1 MFRFGRLWAP
11 IVPGGP
17 GLVQVPL
24 VSSALSHMRLAT
36 LGLLA
41 LAFAV
46 PSQAQ
51 DAPATYRPS
60 LRSTFVVP
68 AHNGEAV
75 RITTYARRPPERGR
89 LARRYR
95 GLRANR
101 TVRMPH
107 SATPAR
113 VVQRTVSTPR
123 HSYVRVGGTY
133 YQVVPGR

>member
-1 MFRFGRLWAP
+1 
-11 IVPGGP
+11 
-17 GLVQVPL
+17 
-24 VSSALSHMRLAT
+24 MRLAA

-51 DAPATYRPS
+51 EARETYRPS

-68 AHNGEAV
+68 AHTGEAV
-75 RITTYARRPPERGR
+75 RIPTYARRPPERGR

-101 TVRMPH
+101 TVRTPH
-107 SATPAR
+107 TAAPAR
-113 VVQRTVSTPR
+113 VVQGTVSTPH

-133 YQVVPGR
+133 YQVVPVAR